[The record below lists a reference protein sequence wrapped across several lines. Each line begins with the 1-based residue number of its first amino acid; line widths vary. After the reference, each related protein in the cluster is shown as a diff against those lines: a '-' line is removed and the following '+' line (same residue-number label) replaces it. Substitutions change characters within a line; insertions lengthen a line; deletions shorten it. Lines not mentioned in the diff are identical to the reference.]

1 MGSEGL
7 AGTGEGG
14 FCRKVLKT
22 RTLRMNREVCSISLK
37 CNLPAPPTSLP
48 SGHIPNTP
56 EILNTIV
63 SITTMI
69 GTPPQLTQPHMDNKT
84 VPHPL
89 SLASS
94 TQAAYQKS
102 STRPP
107 DWPTWNHMESP
118 SKSDSIIQD
127 YRSQFIKEGLK
138 MKVKKNLKMTAQ
150 DSFKN
155 ILSENIKKEI
165 EDQSPED
172 EVRRRRRRERNKVAA
187 EKCRIKKKKETMNLF
202 SEREIVERA
211 NAYYK
216 EEIAKLEAE
225 QGKLIHILANHR
237 PSCTLENNTSGSLN
251 CWKLAKSDRYAN
263 LPVDDIGMG
272 ENIKEDTEDV
282 VMVVDDYSLQENK
295 DQRSEY
301 LSQSCTSYSNR
312 NQPVTSYTNLAYQGY
327 SFTSGYYYDSTCAVP

>member
-22 RTLRMNREVCSISLK
+22 RTLRMNRKVCSISLK

-63 SITTMI
+63 SISTMI
-69 GTPPQLTQPHMDNKT
+69 GAPPQLLQPHVDNKT
-84 VPHPL
+84 VAHPL
-89 SLASS
+89 SLAPT
-94 TQAAYQKS
+94 TQAAWQTSS
-102 STRPP
+102 STCPP
-107 DWPTWNHMESP
+107 DWPSK
-118 SKSDSIIQD
+118 KSDSIVQD

-138 MKVKKNLKMTAQ
+138 MKVKKYLKMTAQ
-150 DSFKN
+150 DSLTH

-172 EVRRRRRRERNKVAA
+172 EFRRRRRRERNKVAA
-187 EKCRIKKKKETMNLF
+187 EKCRNKKKKETMNLF
-202 SEREIVERA
+202 SEREVFEIA
-211 NAYYK
+211 NACYK

-225 QGKLIHILANHR
+225 QRQLMHLLANHQ
-237 PSCTLENNTSGSLN
+237 PLCQLGTNT
-251 CWKLAKSDRYAN
+251 CFAKSKNNSSSHIHYTAMEE
-263 LPVDDIGMG
+263 DI
-272 ENIKEDTEDV
+272 NEDPEDV
-282 VMVVDDYSLQENK
+282 VMTVEDYSQMENG

-301 LSQSCTSYSNR
+301 LSQSCTRSSTREENA
-312 NQPVTSYTNLAYQGY
+312 TSYTNLAYQ
-327 SFTSGYYYDSTCAVP
+327 

>member
-7 AGTGEGG
+7 TGTGEGV

-22 RTLRMNREVCSISLK
+22 RRLRMNRKGCSISLI

-63 SITTMI
+63 SITTMM
-69 GTPPQLTQPHMDNKT
+69 GTAPQLLHPNVNNKRSS
-84 VPHPL
+84 HPL
-89 SLASS
+89 SLAPG
-94 TQAAYQKS
+94 TQDACRKS
-102 STRPP
+102 STSQP
-107 DWPTWNHMESP
+107 DWPTNNQESVK
-118 SKSDSIIQD
+118 KSDSIVQD

-150 DSFKN
+150 DSLTN

-202 SEREIVERA
+202 SERKIVERA
-211 NAYYK
+211 NVYYK
-216 EEIAKLEAE
+216 AKHQAV
-225 QGKLIHILANHR
+225 
-237 PSCTLENNTSGSLN
+237 CTME
-251 CWKLAKSDRYAN
+251 
-263 LPVDDIGMG
+263 
-272 ENIKEDTEDV
+272 
-282 VMVVDDYSLQENK
+282 
-295 DQRSEY
+295 
-301 LSQSCTSYSNR
+301 
-312 NQPVTSYTNLAYQGY
+312 
-327 SFTSGYYYDSTCAVP
+327 